1 MTRLTMSDRGPHNLE
16 RLIGHDGYLNVLDL
30 TYENMMENN
39 MVDMVELLDSLPYDR
54 DTSRLLINKLKYHNI
69 IKSKI
74 GVRIKDGKYKSNRD
88 KPLRS
93 TLLWM
98 DENILEKYCN
108 FYLKNM
114 FVS

>member
-1 MTRLTMSDRGPHNLE
+1 MSRLIMSDRGPHNIYKLME
-16 RLIGHDGYLNVLDL
+16 SNEYLDVLDNV
-30 TYENMMENN
+30 YENMMESN
-39 MVDMVELLDSLPYDR
+39 MVDMVELLDSLPYER
-54 DTSRLLINKLKYHNI
+54 NRSRLLINKLKYHDI

-74 GVRIKDGKYKSNRD
+74 GLRIKDGKYKSNRE

-98 DENILEKYCN
+98 DQDILKKYYD